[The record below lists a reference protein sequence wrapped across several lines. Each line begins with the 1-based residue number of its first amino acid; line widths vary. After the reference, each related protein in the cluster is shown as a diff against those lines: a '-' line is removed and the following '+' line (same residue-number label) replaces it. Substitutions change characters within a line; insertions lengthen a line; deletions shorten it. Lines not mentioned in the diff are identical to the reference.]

1 MTWRPDGPQ
10 GNEAAKIKH
19 LIVPYT
25 RGRVL
30 DLGCGPYKAYPH
42 FIGVDNGHHA
52 QEFGWQFTPDIHVE
66 DCARLDLIRD
76 ESVDAVFSSHL
87 LEHIEDY
94 RGALKEWWGVIKP
107 GGHLVLYLPH
117 KDHYPNIGQP
127 GTNPDHKHDF
137 EPADITDAMRDI
149 DPYWRLVLCED
160 RHDGDEYSF
169 LMVFEKRWPSEAP
182 NGHTLPAPRPKKT
195 ALVCTGGHRQICR
208 CPRASGR

>member
-52 QEFGWQFTPDIHVE
+52 REFGWQFKPDIHIE
-66 DCARLDLIRD
+66 DCSRLDIFRD

-94 RGALKEWWGVIKP
+94 KAALKEWWRVIKP
-107 GGHLVLYLPH
+107 GGHLVLYLP
-117 KDHYPNIGQP
+117 DEDEYPRVGEP
-127 GTNPDHKHDF
+127 GANPDHKWNVNYDKVV
-137 EPADITDAMRDI
+137 DAMKAVGSWDLIEFEKRNG
-149 DPYWRLVLCED
+149 
-160 RHDGDEYSF
+160 GDEYSLLF
-169 LMVFEKRWPSEAP
+169 VFRKLNAE
-182 NGHTLPAPRPKKT
+182 
-195 ALVCTGGHRQICR
+195 
-208 CPRASGR
+208 